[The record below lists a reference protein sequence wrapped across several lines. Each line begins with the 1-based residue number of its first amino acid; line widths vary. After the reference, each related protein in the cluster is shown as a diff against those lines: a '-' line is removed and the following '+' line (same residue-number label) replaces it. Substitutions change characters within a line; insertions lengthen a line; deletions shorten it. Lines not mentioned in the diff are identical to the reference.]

1 MWEPENRVRELILD
15 GANWTSKDD
24 VYDGFFRAVG
34 APTWHGRNLDALADG
49 ISGGS
54 INQVEAPYRVTIKNY
69 DKIAPLAKQMADSFV
84 DLIRELE
91 GKGCPVEVR
100 VEGQ

>member
-1 MWEPENRVRELILD
+1 MRELILD
-15 GANWTSKDD
+15 GANWKIKDD
-24 VYDGFFRAVG
+24 VYDGFLRAVG

-54 INQVEAPYRVTIKNY
+54 INQVEVGYRVIIKNY
-69 DKIAPLAKQMADSFV
+69 DKIASLAKQMADSFV
-84 DLIRELE
+84 DLIQDLAGE
-91 GKGCPVEVR
+91 GYPIEVC

>member
-1 MWEPENRVRELILD
+1 VGTGKSCERTNPRWRKLD
-15 GANWTSKDD
+15 EQTN
-24 VYDGFFRAVG
+24 VYDGFFCAVG
-34 APTWHGRNLDALADG
+34 APTWHGRNLDALTDG

-54 INQVEAPYRVTIKNY
+54 INQVEVPYRVIIKNY
-69 DKIAPLAKQMADSFV
+69 DKIAALAKQMADSFV